1 VRRSPQNQY
10 SRGSRS
16 IGGAGV
22 GKIRRLDP
30 PGKCVENAKLRQSEE
45 NHGEIHSES
54 IQSRGYACAPAA
66 RRMRNHAVE
75 SRTESG
81 TDRARSKRLCIIG
94 SWPFVL
100 PVPQP
105 TVHYLPL
112 RLVLRRAGG

>member
-1 VRRSPQNQY
+1 
-10 SRGSRS
+10 
-16 IGGAGV
+16 
-22 GKIRRLDP
+22 
-30 PGKCVENAKLRQSEE
+30 
-45 NHGEIHSES
+45 
-54 IQSRGYACAPAA
+54 
-66 RRMRNHAVE
+66 MRNHAVE